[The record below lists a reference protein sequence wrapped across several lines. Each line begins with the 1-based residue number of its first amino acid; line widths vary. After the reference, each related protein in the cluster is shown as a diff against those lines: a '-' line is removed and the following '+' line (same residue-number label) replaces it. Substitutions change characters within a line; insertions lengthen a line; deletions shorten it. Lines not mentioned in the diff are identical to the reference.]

1 MTIECKTYSS
11 NGHIPKRTYPG
22 SAGYDLWAAETK
34 VLKPWSGESITLDLF
49 MAIPEEHYGR
59 IVGRSGLA
67 NVHGITVY
75 NGTTD
80 LDYRGKVCVV
90 LFNLSNE
97 EYVMETGNHVAQLII
112 ERCFTP
118 MFVEVSEFTEE
129 KTKREQK
136 GFGSS
141 GV

>member
-1 MTIECKTYSS
+1 
-11 NGHIPKRTYPG
+11 
-22 SAGYDLWAAETK
+22 
-34 VLKPWSGESITLDLF
+34 
-49 MAIPEEHYGR
+49 MAIPKGYYGR

-67 NVHGITVY
+67 NTHGITVH
-75 NGTTD
+75 NGMTD
-80 LDYRGKVCVV
+80 SDYRGKLCVV

-97 EYVMETGNHVAQLII
+97 EYVIETVNCIAQLII

-118 MFVEVSEFTEE
+118 KFAEVSEFTEE
-129 KTKREQK
+129 KTERGQK